1 MGVSMSNQTAELELE
16 SLSSEKPIKPEEK
29 GPSKLPKVAFW
40 LLVVTGLVI
49 LLAWVLLPNKPASNW
64 FSKSIIDY
72 QIVPSSGL
80 SEVTPKE
87 VDQILQD
94 YMGNSFWEVPIEV
107 IQGRLNQLDWVVKSE
122 VSRVW
127 PNSLKIHIYEQRPLA
142 RWGEAGLIN
151 QNGQVFF
158 PYSLKGYEHYMI
170 LDGELKESHKVLQ
183 RFQMLEP
190 MFKENGF
197 VMIGLAHKA
206 GDIWRVEL
214 ANQQELIFKE
224 TGWQRNLQQFF
235 LAYAKLTDEVRNSAQ
250 TFDLRYSNGF
260 VVGKKHHR

>member
-1 MGVSMSNQTAELELE
+1 MSSKTAEFDLDDL
-16 SLSSEKPIKPEEK
+16 SLKKDKQPQDK

-40 LLVVTGLVI
+40 LLIATALVI
-49 LLAWVLLPNKPASNW
+49 VLAWILLPNKPAANW
-64 FSKSIIDY
+64 FSKSITDY
-72 QIVPSSGL
+72 QIVSGSGL
-80 SEVTPKE
+80 SEVSPE
-87 VDQILQD
+87 DVDGILRD
-94 YMGNSFWEVPIEV
+94 YMGASFWEVPIEV

-127 PNSLKIHIYEQRPLA
+127 PSSLKIHIFEQSPLA

-158 PYSLKGYEHYMI
+158 PYSLEGYENYMI
-170 LDGELKESHKVLQ
+170 LDGELKESHKVLD
-183 RFQMLEP
+183 RFQKLAP
-190 MFKENGF
+190 MFEENGF
-197 VMIGLAHKA
+197 MMIGLAHKP

-224 TGWQRNLQQFF
+224 ADWKTKLQQFF
-235 LAYAKLTDEVRNSAQ
+235 LAYTKLTDGVRNSAQ

-260 VVGKKHHR
+260 VIGKKSS

>member
-1 MGVSMSNQTAELELE
+1 MSRKTAELELD
-16 SLSSEKPIKPEEK
+16 SLSAKEEKPLQEN

-49 LLAWVLLPNKPASNW
+49 LLAWILLPNKPAANW
-64 FSKSIIDY
+64 FSKSITDY
-72 QIVPSSGL
+72 QIVSNSGL
-80 SEVTPKE
+80 NEVSPDDIGE
-87 VDQILQD
+87 IMQD
-94 YMGNSFWEVPIEV
+94 YMGASFWEVPIEV

-127 PNSLKIHIYEQRPLA
+127 PSSLKIHIFEQRPLA

-158 PYSLKGYEHYMI
+158 PYSLKGYENYMI
-170 LDGELKESHKVLQ
+170 LYGELKESHKVLA
-183 RFQMLEP
+183 RFQELQP
-190 MFKENGF
+190 MFDDNGF
-197 VMIGLAHKA
+197 VIIGLAHKA

-224 TGWQRNLQQFF
+224 ADWQTKLRQFF
-235 LAYAKLTDEVRNSAQ
+235 LAYAKLTDQVRNSAQ

-260 VVGKKHHR
+260 VIGKKSS